1 MALSDSTASTVTD
14 ADVISDALEIVSEIK
29 KNDAVKMN
37 DVIDICRNKLTG
49 STEVSISST
58 CPITSVSVKE
68 DITLLST
75 LMLKYGIQKKKVKNI
90 INEYVLEKSK

>member
-1 MALSDSTASTVTD
+1 MLS
-14 ADVISDALEIVSEIK
+14 EIASEIK
-29 KNDAVKMN
+29 ENDAVKMN
-37 DVIDICRNKLTG
+37 DAIDIYRNKLTG
-49 STEVSISST
+49 STEVAISST

-75 LMLKYGIQKKKVKNI
+75 LMLKYGVQKKKVKNI